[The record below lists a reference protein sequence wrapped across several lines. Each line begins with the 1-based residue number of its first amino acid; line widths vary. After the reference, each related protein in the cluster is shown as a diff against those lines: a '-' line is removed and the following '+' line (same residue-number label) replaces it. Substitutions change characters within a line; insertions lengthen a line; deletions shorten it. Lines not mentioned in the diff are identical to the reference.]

1 MRKKGSTALSRV
13 SLSESALLALNSAS
27 SSQVVSA
34 IDIIAEIMRNP
45 EPDGVTKFSAGY
57 YPNPPGVIET
67 TNDDWYM
74 AYTVLEDDEIYIA
87 RLYLKSNL
95 YSP

>member
-1 MRKKGSTALSRV
+1 MPRV
-13 SLSESALLALNSAS
+13 SLSESALLALDRAS
-27 SSQVVSA
+27 NSQVASA
-34 IDIIAEIMRNP
+34 IDTFAEIMRNP

-57 YPNPPGVIET
+57 YPNAPGVIET

-74 AYTVLEDDEIYIA
+74 AYTVIEDNEIYIA
-87 RLYLKSNL
+87 RLYLKSDL